1 VNAASSAGPAG
12 GRSGRIRLIGAAM
25 LLLLALF
32 IWLETPWTGRL
43 QAAWFDA
50 HQSLWPRQVATLPV
64 TVVAIDQKSLLEF
77 GQWPWPRNLLARL
90 VRIIHRAEPAAI
102 GINILMPEADALSP
116 ERLLAQAQVEDETLA
131 AALRALPTHDAQL
144 ARAMAVAPTV
154 LVVAG
159 TAEPTKQS
167 LRAAPV
173 TVQGMPR
180 AAGSA
185 ALAPPGVPLYAGAVS
200 SIEELDKQANGWGL
214 ISAESSRGVI
224 RRMPTVASIGG
235 TLLPSLALEM
245 LRVAQQA
252 PSLRLAVSGSEVS
265 SVTVGRLHVPTEA
278 DGAVRVYFS
287 PHVAQRFVSAVDV
300 LDGRV
305 REAELRGQLVL
316 IGLTGV
322 GLQEYLNTPI
332 GERMSGSE
340 IHAQLM
346 ENLLE
351 GTLLRRPAW
360 ASALEATVLLVL
372 GGLLLWAVPR
382 WRTYHA
388 ALLLLACVVVPV
400 LLALGGFR
408 WQQWLFDA
416 ATPGLSLLLF
426 FGVLLLLTLADET
439 QQGRLLQ
446 RLVQAQREDSA
457 RLSGELQAAQQVQ
470 TATLPR
476 ADLLRADPRIELH
489 ATLQSARE
497 VGGDLYDYFML
508 DERRLFLLIGDVAGK
523 GLSASIFMAVSKA
536 LYKSAML
543 RTPEADIG
551 AIMVVANA
559 EVSRDN
565 PGNLFVTAFAAILDL
580 DSGELHYCNAG
591 HDNPYRLHASYGT
604 PRRIDDGDG
613 PPLCAVPDFDYR
625 GARCSLLPGE
635 MLCLTTD
642 GMTEAQTAAGVLY
655 GNQRLHELLL
665 RLQREAAGAKA
676 VVEALRADVTAFAAG
691 AEPADD
697 LTILALRWNGPA
709 GVGA

>member
-1 VNAASSAGPAG
+1 VNAASAAGLATG
-12 GRSGRIRLIGAAM
+12 WSGRIRQIGAA
-25 LLLLALF
+25 LLLALALF
-32 IWLETPWTGRL
+32 IGLKAPWTERL

-90 VRIIHRAEPAAI
+90 VRVIHRAEPAAI

-116 ERLLAQAQVEDETLA
+116 ERLLAQSQVEDKTLA
-131 AALRALPTHDAQL
+131 DALRALPTHDAQL
-144 ARAMAVAPTV
+144 ARAMAVAPAV

-159 TAEPTKQS
+159 TSEATRQS

-173 TVQGMPR
+173 TVHGVPR
-180 AAGSA
+180 AAGGM
-185 ALAPPGVPLYAGAVS
+185 ALGPPGVPLYAGAVS

-214 ISAESSRGVI
+214 ISAETSRGVI

-235 TLLPSLALEM
+235 TLVPSLALEM
-245 LRVAQQA
+245 LRVAQRA
-252 PSLRLAVSGSEVS
+252 PSLRLAVSGSDVS
-265 SVTVGRLHVPTEA
+265 SVTVGLLNVATEA

-287 PHVAQRFVSAVDV
+287 PHLAQRFVSAADV

-346 ENLLE
+346 ENLLD
-351 GTLLRRPAW
+351 GTLLHRPAW
-360 ASALEATVLLVL
+360 APALEAAVLLAL
-372 GGLLLWAVPR
+372 GSLLLWAVPR

-388 ALLLLACVVVPV
+388 ALLLLACVVAPV
-400 LLALGGFR
+400 LLALGAFR
-408 WQQWLFDA
+408 WNQLLFDA
-416 ATPGLSLLLF
+416 VTPGLSLLLF
-426 FGVLLLLTLADET
+426 FGVLLLLTLAEAT
-439 QQGRLLQ
+439 QQGRSLQ

-476 ADLLRADPRIELH
+476 ADLLGADSRIELH

-543 RTPEADIG
+543 RAPDADIG
-551 AIMVVANA
+551 AIMVVANG

-580 DSGELHYCNAG
+580 DSGELRYCNAG
-591 HDNPYRLHASYGT
+591 HDNPYRLHPSYHA
-604 PRRIDDGDG
+604 PLRIDDGDG
-613 PPLCAVPDFDYR
+613 PPLCALPDYDYR

-635 MLCLTTD
+635 MLCLMTD
-642 GMTEAQTAAGVLY
+642 GVTEAQTAAGALY
-655 GNQRLHELLL
+655 GNERLHELLQ
-665 RLQREAAGAKA
+665 RLQRDAAGVKT
-676 VVEALRADVTAFAAG
+676 VVEALRADVMTFAAG

-709 GVGA
+709 GASS